1 MKNTK
6 KNKFFSF
13 FTKIFQNFFSTEASS
28 SLILLFFT
36 GLALF
41 MANSQWHELYEKII
55 HYPLAISLG
64 NYSIQASLHYIINEA
79 LMSLFFFVVGMEIKK
94 ELVEGELS
102 SPKKAALPL
111 MAAIGGSLIP
121 ALIFYFFNQ
130 GLDTEKGWGIPMAT
144 DIAFAVGVMSLL
156 SHKVPFSLKIFL
168 LSVAIIDDIIA
179 VLVIALF
186 YSQTISGPFLSLT
199 LMTCFAI
206 FLYFKLHIN
215 NNFLL
220 IFLAI
225 ALWSCLYSSGL
236 HATLSGV
243 ILGALVPGKNRW
255 TEKQALDSLKK
266 VFTKKEETSLSELK
280 SLKSMVSDTKPI
292 LQRLIS
298 FYHPY
303 VSFIIMPLFA
313 FANAGILIKGLELA
327 SWIKHPVSLGII
339 LGLFL
344 GKPIGIT
351 LFSYLACA
359 TKLSQKPSNISWLQ
373 IIAMSFLAGIGFTMS
388 LFILNLGL
396 SSESPA
402 YFFAKMSIIFA
413 SFASAIA
420 GLVLLSLG
428 KTIPLS
434 QRKKPI

>member
-1 MKNTK
+1 MANS

-13 FTKIFQNFFSTEASS
+13 FQKIFQNFFSTEASS

-41 MANSQWHELYEKII
+41 MANSHWSELYKTII
-55 HYPLAISLG
+55 HYPLSINIGS
-64 NYSIQASLHYIINEA
+64 YSIQASFRYIINEG
-79 LMSLFFFVVGMEIKK
+79 LMSLFFFVVGMEIKR
-94 ELVEGELS
+94 ELIEGELS
-102 SPKKAALPL
+102 SPKKASLPL
-111 MAAIGGSLIP
+111 LAAVGGSVVP

-130 GLDTEKGWGIPMAT
+130 GLPTERGWGIPMAT

-168 LSVAIIDDIIA
+168 LTIAIIDDVIA

-186 YSQTISGPFLSLT
+186 YSQTISGPFLTFSL
-199 LMTCFAI
+199 LTCFAV

-220 IFLAI
+220 AALAI
-225 ALWSCLYSSGL
+225 ALWSCLYNSGI

-243 ILGALVPGKNRW
+243 ILGALVPCKNRW
-255 TEKQALDSLKK
+255 TEKQTLDSVKK
-266 VFTKKEETSLSELK
+266 AFTKKEKPSLSELQN
-280 SLKSMVSDTKPI
+280 LKSMVTDTKPI

-298 FYHPY
+298 AYHPY
-303 VSFIIMPLFA
+303 VSYIIMPLFA
-313 FANAGILIKGLELA
+313 FANAGILLKGVELA
-327 SWIKHPVSLGII
+327 SWITQPISLGII
-339 LGLFL
+339 LGLFV
-344 GKPIGIT
+344 GKPLGIT

-359 TKLSQKPSNISWLQ
+359 LKLSQKPSNISWTH
-373 IIAMSFLAGIGFTMS
+373 IIAMSCLAGIGFTMS

-396 SSESPA
+396 NAESPA
-402 YFFAKMSIIFA
+402 YSFAKMSIILA
-413 SFASAIA
+413 SFASAVL
-420 GLVLLSLG
+420 GLTLLSFG

-434 QRKKPI
+434 QRKSPL